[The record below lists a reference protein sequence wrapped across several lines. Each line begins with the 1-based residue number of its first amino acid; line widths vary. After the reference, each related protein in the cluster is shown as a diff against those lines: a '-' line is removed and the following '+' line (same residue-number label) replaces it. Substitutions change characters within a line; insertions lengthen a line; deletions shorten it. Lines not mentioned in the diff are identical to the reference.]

1 MTNLTK
7 LTENNPLLKTGLKI
21 ELINKALI
29 KNKGNAKS
37 VLYDTL
43 EIGEILAKSV
53 DYFKS
58 SECKQ
63 ILKQEN
69 LILTIEDFLLFEFGL
84 KKSWAYKLIKG
95 SKDKKQLDKFCETNP
110 NTYGLEAFLKWLSPN
125 KDKKEPIKII
135 LSVKFNDI
143 KATIDE
149 NGKLETNNSKS
160 ELKTLIIRL
169 TAELD
174 KMS

>member
-1 MTNLTK
+1 MSTLQK

-21 ELINKALI
+21 EMINKALI

-37 VLYDTL
+37 VLHDTL

-58 SECKQ
+58 AECRQ
-63 ILKQEN
+63 ILKQEK
-69 LILTIEDFLLFEFGL
+69 LILTIEDFLLLEFGL

-95 SKDKKQLDKFCETNP
+95 SKEKGQLNKFCETNP
-110 NTYGLEAFLKWLSPN
+110 NTFGLETFLKWLKPI
-125 KDKKEPIKII
+125 KEKTEPVKII

-149 NGKLETNNSKS
+149 NGKLQTNNSKS